1 MLTKIMKLVSIAAL
15 VLAAFFWRSSV
26 NFQTVVQFLV
36 CGAAAMVVIQAARS
50 GKYLWAVAFFVVAV
64 LFNPLV
70 PLAFPGSIFIWVDLL
85 CLTMFLA
92 ATAYLRT
99 SPRLTIASVTNTG
112 PRSESL

>member
-15 VLAAFFWRSSV
+15 VFAAFFWRSSV

-36 CGAAAMVVIQAARS
+36 CAAAVMVVIQATRS
-50 GKYLWAVAFFVVAV
+50 AKYLWAAAFFVVAV
-64 LFNPLV
+64 LFNPLL

-92 ATAYLRT
+92 ATAYLQSR
-99 SPRLTIASVTNTG
+99 PRLSVESVTNTG

>member
-1 MLTKIMKLVSIAAL
+1 MLTKVMKLVSIAAL
-15 VLAAFFWRSSV
+15 VLAAFFWRSSA

-36 CGAAAMVVIQAARS
+36 CGAAAMVVIQAARAR
-50 GKYLWAVAFFVVAV
+50 KYLWAAAFFVVAA

-70 PLAFPGSIFIWVDLL
+70 PLALPGSIFIWVDLL

-92 ATAYLRT
+92 STAYLQT
-99 SPRLTIASVTNTG
+99 SPRLTIASVTNPG

>member
-26 NFQTVVQFLV
+26 NFQTVVQFVV
-36 CGAAAMVVIQAARS
+36 CGAAAMVVIQAARAR
-50 GKYLWAVAFFVVAV
+50 KYLWAAAFFAIGI
-64 LFNPLV
+64 LFNPLAPV
-70 PLAFPGSIFIWVDLL
+70 ALPGSVFLWVDLL

-92 ATAYLRT
+92 ATAYLQT
-99 SPRLTIASVTNTG
+99 SPRLSIASVTNTR

>member
-1 MLTKIMKLVSIAAL
+1 MLTKMMKLVSIAAL
-15 VLAAFFWRSSV
+15 VLAAFFWRSSG

-36 CGAAAMVVIQAARS
+36 CGAAALVVIQATRS
-50 GKYLWAVAFFVVAV
+50 GKYLWTAAFLVVAV

-70 PLAFPGSIFIWVDLL
+70 PMALHGSIFIWVDLL

-92 ATAYLRT
+92 STAYLQT